1 MKNTL
6 SFMGR
11 LVGLLG
17 LAVLVS
23 IVAPEWASWLLSD
36 GSGVLIAAVPIAGGV
51 QTLTDQIDNNPDNLE
66 RDISDDVLLM
76 QPDRF
81 PLTTFMDN
89 MKSARNCKAIKVE
102 WQQADYFQ
110 RGDTIDD
117 DNLAGSGG
125 SPVVV
130 KVANITN
137 WAPSDIAYF
146 PDTLVDNTELRA
158 RVLEVNY
165 ADNTLLL
172 KALTVNNI
180 PALSTGDAI
189 IRQSNAKGETD
200 AMTAPR
206 ASDPLVEWNYNQI
219 FMMQVEISK
228 IRKAISTYSGDDELR
243 AVRQQLYDFRNNQ
256 ENSHLFGY
264 RSQTTDPITGDK
276 VWTMSGV
283 VNYIDKNLDY
293 NYHVDVG
300 LSNRTFHSWC
310 RQLFNDNA
318 GSEQRLMLVDEYLME
333 ALLNVSSIEKQLE
346 AKKSEV
352 VYGIRVNRIETSFGE
367 LLIKYHK
374 GFAENGRSHFGIA
387 LDMNHVRP
395 RVLEPMQSTPIEL
408 DKTGQR
414 RVKANRT
421 HVTRT
426 LEVRYPKT
434 HAIIKGFDQ
443 APPTP

>member
-1 MKNTL
+1 MKKTI
-6 SFMGR
+6 SFMCR

-17 LAVLVS
+17 LAVFVG
-23 IVAPEWASWLLSD
+23 IVAPEWTSWLVMN
-36 GSGVLIAAVPIAGGV
+36 GSGSVLAAIPIAGGT
-51 QTLTDQIDNNPDNLE
+51 QTLTDQIDNNPDNLQ
-66 RDISDDVLLM
+66 RDISEDVLLM

-89 MKSARNCKAIKVE
+89 MKSARKCKAIKVE

-110 RGDTIDD
+110 RADTVDD
-117 DNLAGSGG
+117 DSLAGTGG
-125 SPVVV
+125 NPVSVT
-130 KVANITN
+130 VANINN
-137 WAPSDIAYF
+137 WAPSDLAYF
-146 PDTLVDNTELRA
+146 PGTVVDDKELRA

-165 ADNTLLL
+165 GSSTILL
-172 KALTVNNI
+172 KALSVANI
-180 PALSTGDAI
+180 PALTTGDAV

-200 AMTAPR
+200 AKTTPR
-206 ASDPLVEWNYNQI
+206 ASDPLVEWNFNQI

-264 RSQTTDPITGDK
+264 RSETVDPVTGDK

-283 VNYIDKNLDY
+283 EAYIDKDLDY
-293 NYHVDVG
+293 NYHPEVG
-300 LSNRTFHSWC
+300 LSNRNFHSWC

-318 GSEQRLMLVDEYLME
+318 GSEQRLLLVDEFLME

-352 VYGIRVNRIETSFGE
+352 VHGIRVNRIETSFGE

-374 GFAENGRSHFGIA
+374 GFAENGRQHYGIA

-395 RVLEPMQSTPIEL
+395 RILEPMQSTPIEL

-434 HAIIKGFDQ
+434 HAIIKGYTQ
-443 APPTP
+443 APTP